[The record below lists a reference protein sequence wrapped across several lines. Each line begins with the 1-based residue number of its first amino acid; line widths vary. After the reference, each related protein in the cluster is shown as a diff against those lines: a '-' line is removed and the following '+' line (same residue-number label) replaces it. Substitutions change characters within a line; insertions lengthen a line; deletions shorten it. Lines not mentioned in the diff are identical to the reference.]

1 MHTGEQAQLSQGP
14 RPLPEDGWEAG
25 TGALFVGGGR
35 EIRRHRMPR
44 RSLWAAALVVALIAA
59 GIGASILF
67 QDDAEPSHPVAGES
81 PSTEPSTPASP
92 SPAPSATATLGGALV
107 VAPPA
112 LPPAFEPIVV
122 EAEAGMPRVKLRGAS
137 VIDLAGASGGRAA
150 QFTSSTGSMEFRQVT
165 LPAAGEYR
173 IMIVYASGGA
183 WTGEL
188 RASGNTA
195 AVTFVANTSCC
206 AVATVHVTL
215 GAQTSLLLELSTG
228 DGERPAIDLIVI
240 DRP

>member
-1 MHTGEQAQLSQGP
+1 VHTGEQAQLSQGP

-25 TGALFVGGGR
+25 TGAIFVGGGR

-44 RSLWAAALVVALIAA
+44 RSLWAAVLVVAMIAA
-59 GIGASILF
+59 GIGAKIVF
-67 QDDAEPSHPVAGES
+67 QNDAEPSHPIAGES
-81 PSTEPSTPASP
+81 PSPDPGAPVSP
-92 SPAPSATATLGGALV
+92 GPAPSVTATLGGALV

-122 EAEAGMPRVKLRGAS
+122 EAEAGMPQLKLRGAS

-150 QFTSSTGSMEFRQVT
+150 QFTSPTGSMELRQVT

-183 WTGEL
+183 FTGEL
-188 RASGNTA
+188 RAGGASA
-195 AVTFVANTSCC
+195 AVRFAANTSCC
-206 AVATVHVTL
+206 AVATVDLAL
-215 GAQTSLLLELSTG
+215 GTQA
-228 DGERPAIDLIVI
+228 
-240 DRP
+240 